1 MGIADDWSYIRIAQ
15 VLAQT
20 GHIVYVGWSATM
32 LGWQL
37 YLGALFVKL
46 FGFSFTV
53 VRSSTLVVAVL
64 TAFLLQRVFVQ
75 VGNLEWNATL
85 GTLAVVLSPLY
96 LSLAFSFMSDM
107 FGLFCIVLC
116 LYSCLRALQSGSE
129 RSTIAWICFAAL
141 SNGVGGTS
149 RQIAWI
155 GVLVIV
161 PCTLWLL
168 RRKPRVLLMGGL
180 SCLAGIGIA
189 FAAMHWFSQQPY
201 TTPAQIAPAFNR
213 GVVIE
218 LIRFTLR
225 GGAEFVLLLLPVVLM
240 FAAALRTRNHRMAI
254 FFGAGCLSFVLLGL
268 ILFIRHKLGHYLA
281 PFNGDYVSVR
291 GLLDFHSIMGERPV
305 VLNGNVCLLLTI
317 ATAIGLVSLLTVI
330 FGCVPRLPSPSGKDP
345 SISWHDLAVIFVPC
359 IAAYILLLVPVVLAS
374 SFFDR
379 YLLPLMALLLPLLV
393 RYYQERVGPR
403 LPVVSLALIGI
414 YAAFSV
420 ASLHDVFA
428 MYRGSVAAIEEIR
441 SSGVPA
447 TAISGSGE
455 YNGWTQIVTAGYVNN
470 HGIIKPPGAFVHRA
484 PATFLPGCEGPHL
497 DWLPALTPIY
507 ALSFDSDRCDGLA
520 AFPPVTYHTWLAPH
534 ATTIYV
540 LNYPAIS
547 RH

>member
-1 MGIADDWSYIRIAQ
+1 
-15 VLAQT
+15 
-20 GHIVYVGWSATM
+20 
-32 LGWQL
+32 
-37 YLGALFVKL
+37 
-46 FGFSFTV
+46 
-53 VRSSTLVVAVL
+53 
-64 TAFLLQRVFVQ
+64 
-75 VGNLEWNATL
+75 
-85 GTLAVVLSPLY
+85 
-96 LSLAFSFMSDM
+96 
-107 FGLFCIVLC
+107 
-116 LYSCLRALQSGSE
+116 
-129 RSTIAWICFAAL
+129 
-141 SNGVGGTS
+141 
-149 RQIAWI
+149 
-155 GVLVIV
+155 
-161 PCTLWLL
+161 
-168 RRKPRVLLMGGL
+168 
-180 SCLAGIGIA
+180 
-189 FAAMHWFSQQPY
+189 
-201 TTPAQIAPAFNR
+201 
-213 GVVIE
+213 
-218 LIRFTLR
+218 
-225 GGAEFVLLLLPVVLM
+225 
-240 FAAALRTRNHRMAI
+240 
-254 FFGAGCLSFVLLGL
+254 
-268 ILFIRHKLGHYLA
+268 
-281 PFNGDYVSVR
+281 
-291 GLLDFHSIMGERPV
+291 
-305 VLNGNVCLLLTI
+305 
-317 ATAIGLVSLLTVI
+317 
-330 FGCVPRLPSPSGKDP
+330 
-345 SISWHDLAVIFVPC
+345 VIFVPC